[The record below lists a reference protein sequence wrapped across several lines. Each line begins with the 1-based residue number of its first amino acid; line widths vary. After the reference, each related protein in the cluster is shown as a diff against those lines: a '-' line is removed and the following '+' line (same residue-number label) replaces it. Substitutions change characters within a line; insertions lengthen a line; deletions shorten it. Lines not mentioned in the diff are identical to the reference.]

1 MNDFCYQNYC
11 FWGISIIENWFCIL
25 YNNNVQK
32 EEVFVYMYDFRDFE
46 IGLFLG
52 IWVEIKIFIFE
63 IKVSLLFQFVLF
75 LQAVFFC
82 QII

>member
-1 MNDFCYQNYC
+1 
-11 FWGISIIENWFCIL
+11 
-25 YNNNVQK
+25 
-32 EEVFVYMYDFRDFE
+32 MYDFRDFE